1 MIFGIGTD
9 IVQISRIQNSLDR
22 YGERFARRILGGEE
36 LVDFQRTLHPARF
49 LARRFAAKEA
59 VVKAYGTGFTQGIT
73 FQDIVVSHDAA
84 GKPLLVLSGR
94 ALELQQEMGIGE
106 KFISLSDEREYAVAF
121 VTLLKAG
128 RRMEYP
134 RV

>member
-9 IVQISRIQNSLDR
+9 IVRISRIQQGLDR
-22 YGERFARRILGGEE
+22 YGERFARRILAGEE
-36 LVDFQRTLHPARF
+36 LTDFQRTLHPARF

-59 VVKAYGTGFTQGIT
+59 VVKAYGTGFTRGMT

-84 GKPLLVLSGR
+84 GKPLLLLTGR
-94 ALELQQEMGIGE
+94 ALELQYEMGIGE
-106 KFISLSDEREYAVAF
+106 KFISISDELEYAVAF

-128 RRMEYP
+128 
-134 RV
+134 

>member
-9 IVQISRIQNSLDR
+9 IVRISRIQQGLDR
-22 YGERFARRILGGEE
+22 YGERFARRILAGEE
-36 LVDFQRTLHPARF
+36 LTDFQRTLHPARF

-59 VVKAYGTGFTQGIT
+59 VVKAYGTGFTRGMT

-84 GKPLLVLSGR
+84 GKPLLLLSGR
-94 ALELQQEMGIGE
+94 ALELQYEMGIGE
-106 KFISLSDEREYAVAF
+106 KFISISDELEYAVAF

-128 RRMEYP
+128 
-134 RV
+134 

>member
-9 IVQISRIQNSLDR
+9 IVRISRIQKSLDR
-22 YGERFARRILGGEE
+22 YGERFARRILAGQE
-36 LVDFQRTLHPARF
+36 LADFQRTVYPARF

-59 VVKAYGTGFTQGIT
+59 VVKAYGTGFTRGIT

-106 KFISLSDEREYAVAF
+106 KFISISDEQEYAVAF
-121 VTLLKAG
+121 VTLLKAC
-128 RRMEYP
+128 
-134 RV
+134 

>member
-9 IVQISRIQNSLDR
+9 IVRVSRIQKSLDR
-22 YGERFARRILGGEE
+22 YGERFSRRILAGEE
-36 LVDFQRTLHPARF
+36 LDDFQRTLQPARF

-73 FQDIVVSHDAA
+73 FHDIVVSHDAA
-84 GKPLLVLSGR
+84 GKPLLLLSGR
-94 ALELQQEMGIGE
+94 ALELQHEMGIGE
-106 KFISLSDEREYAVAF
+106 TFISISDEQKYAVAF

-128 RRMEYP
+128 
-134 RV
+134 